1 MNEITILGIDLAKNT
16 FQLIG
21 VDKHHK
27 VVMKRRCHREKLIEI
42 VRNLP
47 KCQILMEACGTS
59 NYWGREFELM
69 GHEAKLISPQHVTPY
84 VSNHKNDYKDTE
96 AIIEAGTR
104 PRTKFVAIKT
114 IEQQDM
120 QSILRV
126 RERLVGNR
134 ISLSN
139 QMRGLLLEYGIVVVK
154 GFASLKLKVNELLED
169 TNQQLT
175 MQMKETIADCYDE
188 FKELSKRIE
197 TYDKKIEAISNQNAY
212 CKSLKSIP
220 GVGAISA
227 TALYASLGNG
237 SQFKNGRE
245 MAAHIGLVPKQHSSG
260 DKQLLLGIT
269 KKGNTDLK
277 QLLIHGA
284 RAVVPHAHKK
294 TDKRSAW
301 IIKLTAKKHTNVVA
315 TALANRTARIAWVV
329 LQTGK
334 SYNPDFYGADK
345 GEASSP
351 QVDNSPHN
359 NGGAQ
364 ELSTCG

>member
-1 MNEITILGIDLAKNT
+1 MKEITILGIDLAKNT

-42 VRNLP
+42 TRNLP

-59 NYWGREFELM
+59 NYWGREFEAM

-104 PRTKFVAIKT
+104 PRTKFVGIKT

-120 QSILRV
+120 QSILRF
-126 RERLVGNR
+126 RDRLVSNR

-139 QMRGLLLEYGIVVVK
+139 QLRGLLLEYGIVISK
-154 GFASLKLKVNELLED
+154 GFVSLKLKVNEILDEM
-169 TNQQLT
+169 NQQLSI
-175 MQMKETIADCYDE
+175 QMKEVVADAYEE
-188 FKELSKRIE
+188 FKELSQRIE
-197 TYDKKIEAISNQNAY
+197 KYDKKIDLISKQNAY
-212 CKSLKSIP
+212 CKSLRTIP
-220 GVGAISA
+220 GIGAISA
-227 TALYASLGNG
+227 TALYAAMGNG

-269 KKGNTDLK
+269 RKGNVELK

-284 RAVVPHAHKK
+284 RAVTSYADKK
-294 TDKRSAW
+294 TDKRSVW
-301 IIKLTAKKHTNVVA
+301 IMKLSARKHANVVA
-315 TALANRTARIAWVV
+315 TALANRTARIAWAV
-329 LQTGK
+329 LQSGK
-334 SYNPDFYGADK
+334 PYNANFDELDK
-345 GEASSP
+345 GGVSYP
-351 QVDNSPHN
+351 QPDNSLRN
-359 NGGAQ
+359 VGGLQ
-364 ELSTCG
+364 ELSNCG